1 VHLPYAKRQE
11 WADRRL
17 SGFFTFFS
25 ASKPVT
31 LDLTPVNTT
40 PIALAVN
47 ADAPASNPAFP
58 ITNAPSHVDDN
69 VPAKYPVAE
78 EAMNAPDE

>member
-1 VHLPYAKRQE
+1 VSSKIWEVH
-11 WADRRL
+11 
-17 SGFFTFFS
+17 
-25 ASKPVT
+25 
-31 LDLTPVNTT
+31 